1 MRRLGHAGL
10 GLLCLLVGAGS
21 GLAAVAVHR
30 EPWGWALGVGAA
42 VAAVVALPP
51 TWWGRLAFCLG
62 WAAAVVRLSLARPE
76 GDYLV
81 GADLRGYGLLGVA
94 FVLTLVGVVG
104 LARGRARA
112 DTREAGSGTV
122 G

>member
-1 MRRLGHAGL
+1 MTLPGAT
-10 GLLCLLVGAGS
+10 LVNWN
-21 GLAAVAVHR
+21 
-30 EPWGWALGVGAA
+30 EPSAPVTADR
-42 VAAVVALPP
+42 VALPP

-94 FVLTLVGVVG
+94 LVLTLVGVVG

>member
-1 MRRLGHAGL
+1 MRGLGHAVL
-10 GLLCLLVGAGS
+10 ALLCLLVGAAS

-42 VAAVVALPP
+42 VAAALALPP

-81 GADLRGYGLLGVA
+81 GADLRGYGLLGAA

-104 LARGRARA
+104 LARGRAREDPRA
-112 DTREAGSGTV
+112 AGSGTV
-122 G
+122 R